1 MSPGKLTNATFS
13 EKRKAYLYAR
23 EYIFHKFSLLQK
35 LSINVYLPGFR
46 VLGKVIE
53 VDLEGI
59 SLSYA
64 FISRMKIVKFA
75 VEETSIRERKLFIVG
90 VC

>member
-1 MSPGKLTNATFS
+1 M
-13 EKRKAYLYAR
+13 
-23 EYIFHKFSLLQK
+23 QK
-35 LSINVYLPGFR
+35 LSINVYLPGFG

-64 FISRMKIVKFA
+64 FIARIKIVKFA
-75 VEETSIRERKLFIVG
+75 VRKPPLERKSYLSWVYAKLF
-90 VC
+90 